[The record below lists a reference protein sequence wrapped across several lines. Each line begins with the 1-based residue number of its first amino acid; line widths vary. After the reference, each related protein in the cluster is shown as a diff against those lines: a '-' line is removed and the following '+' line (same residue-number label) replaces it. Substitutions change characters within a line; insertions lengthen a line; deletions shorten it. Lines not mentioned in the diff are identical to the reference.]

1 MPPHFADVNVATQL
15 ADWIQVNRQI
25 NEGCVGLALG
35 GGEFALVKLL
45 LYQGAVNHFAHYF
58 ADVNGDG
65 LADWVQVNRQINEG
79 CVGLALGDGTFA
91 HWSNCSSARGAV
103 IITPTISPT

>member
-1 MPPHFADVNVATQL
+1 MNGDGL
-15 ADWIQVNRQI
+15 ADWVQVNRQI

-35 GGEFALVKLL
+35 DGTFAHWSNCSSAR
-45 LYQGAVNHFAHYF
+45 GAVNHYAHYF

-103 IITPTISPT
+103 NNYEH